1 MGKFIGSGYGFAV
14 KKELPPGGSS
24 PFAVSVHSYS
34 LHGKTARY
42 EAFYSAL
49 PTRLLA
55 SSLLALRQRLVEVG
69 DNVFDGFEA
78 DGQAHVVG

>member
-1 MGKFIGSGYGFAV
+1 MSVGKFIGSGYGFAV

-49 PTRLLA
+49 PRGCLPAA
-55 SSLLALRQRLVEVG
+55 S
-69 DNVFDGFEA
+69 
-78 DGQAHVVG
+78 